1 MVEPKET
8 KLIRIDA
15 ELHAQ
20 LQCLSDFEERTMKK
34 VAERFIRQG
43 LYGDATKDETED

>member
-1 MVEPKET
+1 MVEQKET

-20 LQCLSDFEERTMKK
+20 LQCLSDIEERTIKK

-43 LYGDATKDETED
+43 LHTEATKDESED

>member
-1 MVEPKET
+1 MVEQKET

-34 VAERFIRQG
+34 VVERFIRQG

>member
-1 MVEPKET
+1 MNEQKET

-20 LQCLSDFEERTMKK
+20 LQCLSDIEERTIKS
-34 VAERFIRQG
+34 VTERFIRQG
-43 LYGDATKDETED
+43 LYKEATKNESDN

>member
-1 MVEPKET
+1 MVEQKET
-8 KLIRIDA
+8 KLIRIDS

-20 LQCLSDFEERTMKK
+20 LQCLSDVEERTMKA

-43 LYGDATKDETED
+43 LHTEATKDESED